1 MSHSNKNYYEPI
13 IRQGDFKMNING
25 KELAHGIIQG
35 GMGVGVSLSEL
46 AGNVAKEGCMG
57 VISSVNIGYK
67 EPDFLTNPFE
77 ANIRALKEHIQR
89 AKEISQG
96 NGLIGVNIMVAVSHY
111 EETVKAAISAGADA
125 IISGAGLPLNLA
137 ELVKGS
143 KTLFA
148 PIVSSKRA
156 AMLLCK
162 SFIKKAGSLPD
173 FIVIEGHQAG
183 GHLGFSAGDL
193 EADTCQPNL
202 QILKE
207 VKEVIKP
214 FEDEFKKSIKIFLG
228 GGIFDG
234 KDMAEALN
242 AGADGVQIGT
252 RFIATKE
259 CDVDDVFKQVIV
271 EAKEEDIRIIKS
283 PVGMPARA
291 IYTPLLQSLD
301 KGKTFFAERCN
312 SCLTA
317 CPKGENIPYCIS
329 RALISAAQGNREE
342 GLFFCGENASRV
354 NKIVTVKELI
364 GELLTDC
371 NSALA
376 TAN

>member
-1 MSHSNKNYYEPI
+1 
-13 IRQGDFKMNING
+13 MNIGG
-25 KELAHGIIQG
+25 KELVHGIIQG

-57 VISSVNIGYK
+57 VISSVNIGFK

-77 ANIRALKEHIQR
+77 ANIRALKAHIKK

-125 IISGAGLPLNLA
+125 IISGAGLPLNLGD
-137 ELVKGS
+137 LVKGS
-143 KTLFA
+143 QTLFA

-156 AMLLCK
+156 AQLLCK
-162 SFIKKAGSLPD
+162 TFVKRAGILPD
-173 FIVIEGHQAG
+173 FIVIEGHKAG
-183 GHLGFSAGDL
+183 GHLGFSANDL
-193 EADTCQPNL
+193 GNSTCQDNL

-214 FEDEFKKSIKIFLG
+214 FEEELKKTIKIFLG

-234 KDMAEALN
+234 KDIAEAIE

-252 RFIATKE
+252 RFIATNE
-259 CDVDDVFKQVIV
+259 CDADDAFKQVIV
-271 EAKEEDIRIIKS
+271 ESKEEDIRIIKS

-291 IYTPLLQSLD
+291 VYTQFLKNLD
-301 KGKTFFAERCN
+301 NGKSFFAKTCN
-312 SCLTA
+312 NCLTA
-317 CPKGENIPYCIS
+317 CPKGDKIPYCIS
-329 RALISAAQGNREE
+329 RALISAALGNKEE
-342 GLFFCGENASRV
+342 GLFFCGENASKV
-354 NKIVTVKELI
+354 NSIVSVKDLINELI
-364 GELLTDC
+364 TDTDAC
-371 NSALA
+371 LHGSLA
-376 TAN
+376 V

>member
-1 MSHSNKNYYEPI
+1 ME
-13 IRQGDFKMNING
+13 ING
-25 KELAHGIIQG
+25 KMLEHGIIQG

-77 ANIRALKEHIQR
+77 ANIRALKAHIKR

-162 SFIKKAGSLPD
+162 TFIKKAGSLPD
-173 FIVIEGHQAG
+173 FIVIEGHKAG
-183 GHLGFSAGDL
+183 GHLGFSAKDL
-193 EADTCQPNL
+193 EGDTCQPNL

-214 FEDEFKKSIKIFLG
+214 FEDEFKKNIRVFLG

-234 KDMAEALN
+234 KDMAEAIE

-259 CDVDDVFKQVIV
+259 CDADYVFKQVIV
-271 EAKEEDIRIIKS
+271 DAKKEDIRIIKS

-291 IYTPLLQSLD
+291 IYTPLLENLE
-301 KGKTFFAERCN
+301 KGKTFFAQKCN
-312 SCLTA
+312 NCLTA
-317 CPKGENIPYCIS
+317 CPKGDKIPYCIS
-329 RALISAAQGNREE
+329 RALISAVEGNREE
-342 GLFFCGENASRV
+342 GLFFCGENAYRV
-354 NKIVTVKELI
+354 NEIVTVKELI
-364 GELLTDC
+364 NELLTDC
-371 NSALA
+371 N
-376 TAN
+376 TAMVKVG

>member
-1 MSHSNKNYYEPI
+1 M
-13 IRQGDFKMNING
+13 DING

-46 AGNVAKEGCMG
+46 AGAVAREGCMG
-57 VISSVNIGYK
+57 VISSVNIGFK

-77 ANIRALKEHIQR
+77 ANIRALKKHIQR
-89 AKEISQG
+89 AKELSQG

-111 EETVKAAISAGADA
+111 EETVKAAVAAGADA

-156 AMLLCK
+156 ALLLCK
-162 SFIKKAGSLPD
+162 SFIKKAGLLPD
-173 FIVIEGHQAG
+173 FIVIEGHKAG
-183 GHLGFSAGDL
+183 GHLGFSANDL
-193 EADTCQPNL
+193 EEQTCQPNL
-202 QILKE
+202 QILRE
-207 VKEVIKP
+207 VKEVIAP
-214 FEDEFKKSIKIFLG
+214 FEDEFKKKIRVFLG
-228 GGIFDG
+228 GGIFD
-234 KDMAEALN
+234 KNDVKEAID

-259 CDVDDVFKQVIV
+259 CDADNVFKQVIV
-271 EAKEEDIRIIKS
+271 DAKAEDIRIIKS

-291 IYTPLLQSLD
+291 IYTPLLENLE
-301 KGKTFFAERCN
+301 KGKTFFAKKCN

-329 RALISAAQGNREE
+329 RALIAAVEGNREE

-354 NKIVTVKELI
+354 NEIMTVKELVN
-364 GELLTDC
+364 ELIYQ
-371 NSALA
+371 
-376 TAN
+376 

>member
-1 MSHSNKNYYEPI
+1 
-13 IRQGDFKMNING
+13 MNIGG

-35 GMGVGVSLSEL
+35 GMGVGVSLSNL
-46 AGNVAKEGCMG
+46 AGSVAREGCMG
-57 VISSVNIGYK
+57 VISSVNIGFE
-67 EPDFLTNPFE
+67 EPDFLENPFE
-77 ANIRALKEHIQR
+77 ANIRALKEHIKK

-96 NGLIGVNIMVAVSHY
+96 KGLIGVNIMVAVSHY
-111 EETVKAAISAGADA
+111 EETVKAAIEAGADA

-162 SFIKKAGSLPD
+162 NFVRRAGILPD
-173 FIVIEGHQAG
+173 FMVIEGHKAG
-183 GHLGFSAGDL
+183 GHLGFSADDL
-193 EADTCQPNL
+193 ENNTCQPNL

-207 VKEVIKP
+207 VKEAIKP
-214 FEDEFKKSIKIFLG
+214 FEEEFKKKIYVFLG
-228 GGIFDG
+228 GGVFDG
-234 KDMAEALN
+234 KDMAEAVN

-271 EAKEEDIRIIKS
+271 DSKEEDIRIIKS

-291 IYTPLLQSLD
+291 IYTPLLQNLE
-301 KGKTFFAERCN
+301 KGKSYLAKKCN

-317 CPKGENIPYCIS
+317 CPKGDKIPYCIS
-329 RALISAAQGNREE
+329 RALISAARGNREE
-342 GLFFCGENASRV
+342 GLFFCGENAPRV
-354 NKIVTVKELI
+354 KSIVTVKELI
-364 GELLTDC
+364 DELLSESEL
-371 NSALA
+371 NLV
-376 TAN
+376 